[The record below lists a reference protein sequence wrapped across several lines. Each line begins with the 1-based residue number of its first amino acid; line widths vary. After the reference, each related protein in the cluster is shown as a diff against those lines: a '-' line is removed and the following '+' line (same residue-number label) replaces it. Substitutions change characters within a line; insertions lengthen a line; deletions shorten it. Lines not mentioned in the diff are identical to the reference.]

1 MLRPQSHLNEAERRR
16 HKAANV
22 MQSLLLLGGMMAIA
36 ALCAWALFG
45 TEGLLW
51 GAIGGALALLLSP
64 RVSPRVILP
73 MYRARPITRRQLPD
87 LVDVVERIAARA
99 GLPRPP
105 TLYYVPSS
113 TLNAFAVGSPEESSI
128 AVTDGMLRAMSLREM
143 VGVLAHE
150 ISHIRNRDLW
160 VMNLADTMSRL
171 TATMAHIGFFLVF
184 FTLPLSLAGEMRFP
198 WLLILILWLAPTA
211 GSLLQLALS
220 RTREYDADLDA
231 AALTG
236 DPVALASALARIER
250 RQGRVWEDLF
260 MPGRRIPDPSL
271 LRTHPP
277 TEERIERLLALRPPS
292 ERRMEKAS
300 RPVLEVHNP
309 FAPVAGR
316 PRWRF
321 TGHWY

>member
-1 MLRPQSHLNEAERRR
+1 MQRPASYLNEAERRR
-16 HKAANV
+16 HKAANLIH
-22 MQSLLLLGGMMAIA
+22 SLLLLGGMTAIT

-45 TEGLLW
+45 VEGLFW
-51 GAIGGALALLLSP
+51 GALGGALALLLSP

-73 MYRARPITRRQLPD
+73 MYRARPITRGQLPE
-87 LVDVVERIAARA
+87 LVEVVERIAPKAD
-99 GLPRPP
+99 LPRPP

-113 TLNAFAVGSPEESSI
+113 TLNAFAVGSPEDSSI

-198 WLLILILWLAPTA
+198 WMLILFLWLAPTA

-236 DPVALASALARIER
+236 DPVALASALGKIER

-277 TEERIERLLALRPPS
+277 TEERIRRLLALRPPRDRAPEES
-292 ERRMEKAS
+292 F
-300 RPVLEVHNP
+300 RPVLQVHHP
-309 FAPVAGR
+309 MSPVSGG

-321 TGHWY
+321 SGHWY